1 MIWLKGSGASAED
14 VAAWMNYVY
23 DPANAARITAE
34 VQYVSPVV
42 GVQDELRKMGGDA
55 AALAD
60 DPLLFPDAATL
71 AKLKVFAALSE
82 EEEAKFDARFA
93 EITGA

>member
-1 MIWLKGSGASAED
+1 MTSLLWPGAASECVMPMASAGGSI
-14 VAAWMNYVY
+14 
-23 DPANAARITAE
+23 AARITE
-34 VQYVSPVV
+34 YVQYISPVV

-82 EEEAKFDARFA
+82 DEEAKFDARFA

>member
-1 MIWLKGSGASAED
+1 
-14 VAAWMNYVY
+14 
-23 DPANAARITAE
+23 
-34 VQYVSPVV
+34 
-42 GVQDELRKMGGDA
+42 MGGDA

-71 AKLKVFAALSE
+71 EKLKVFASLSE
-82 EEEAKFDARFA
+82 EEEAKFDAAFA